1 MKIMSGLILLVL
13 LIIALLFI
21 LVVILTIVFLKKQ
34 KENKFE
40 EPDYQIFF
48 IMGISFLPIGFVF
61 IIAINPAFF
70 SFLAIGLC
78 YIAIGLANKD
88 KWKKKE

>member
-1 MKIMSGLILLVL
+1 MMNGLILLVL
-13 LIIALLFI
+13 LIIALLLI
-21 LVVILTIVFLKKQ
+21 LVFILTIVFLKKQ
-34 KENKFE
+34 KGKKFE

-48 IMGISFLPIGFVF
+48 FMGISILPIGLVF
-61 IIAINPAFF
+61 IIAVSPAFF

-78 YIAIGLANKD
+78 YIAIGLGNRD